1 MTQDTSW
8 KWTFRKPHGRRC
20 FRPLQVGRSSFW
32 ILRKQSLTISVE
44 AFIQGAAN
52 DKLLHCKALAY
63 LAGIGIFLSKS
74 QRGDRPRFRES
85 HLGGKSFLDGQ
96 HQNTTSGMVPRI
108 PLLKI
113 QPEERKRFSAGFI
126 FYLFAVWEA
135 MSAFFFRHMR
145 CRQKQWIQLFT
156 SHREVVKN

>member
-1 MTQDTSW
+1 MLSS
-8 KWTFRKPHGRRC
+8 PPGRREYLLDTPQAESHYIWGSIS
-20 FRPLQVGRSSFW
+20 FMNLSRELSIIGIGLQS
-32 ILRKQSLTISVE
+32 T
-44 AFIQGAAN
+44 A
-52 DKLLHCKALAY
+52 LLY

-74 QRGDRPRFRES
+74 QRGDRPRLRES

-108 PLLKI
+108 PLPKI